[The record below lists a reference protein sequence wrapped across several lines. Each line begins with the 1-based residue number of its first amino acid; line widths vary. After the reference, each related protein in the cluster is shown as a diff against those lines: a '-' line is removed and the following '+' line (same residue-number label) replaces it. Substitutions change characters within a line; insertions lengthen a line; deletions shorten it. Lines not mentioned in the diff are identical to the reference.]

1 MALKSDYNE
10 MELKFIAKSG
20 NEALA
25 RMAIAAL
32 LAPLDPTVEELDE
45 IKTAVSE
52 AVTNAIIHGYDEK
65 EQGTVTL
72 RAVIEDA
79 QITVTVIDQGRG
91 IAHLDLAREPL
102 FTTRPDLERSGM
114 GFTIMENFM
123 DEVHVESAPQKG
135 TTIIMSRRLGSV
147 HDRSQLS

>member
-1 MALKSDYNE
+1 MALKSGYNE

-32 LAPLDPTVEELDE
+32 IAPYDPTLEELDE

-52 AVTNAIIHGYDEK
+52 AVTNAIIHGYEDER
-65 EQGTVTL
+65 GGYVTL
-72 RAVIEDA
+72 RAVVEDGVLS
-79 QITVTVIDQGRG
+79 VTVIDQGRG
-91 IAHLDLAREPL
+91 ISNLDLAREPL

-123 DEVHVESAPQKG
+123 DELIVESSPQKG

-147 HDRSQLS
+147 HDPSQLS